1 MAKDLLPRGRTF
13 LSDAEVEEVARSKSL
28 YRFLSMYA
36 RGSRSFDFF
45 DFTENAAIGDY
56 PFAVANSAGVGA
68 ANFAIPATKVRNGV
82 ITGAPG
88 TTDDGSISL
97 IGQLILRGADNAGM
111 EARVKVDIV
120 SADQNNIEVGLIDA
134 VPAANASGVSD
145 VDTPAA
151 AFTNGAMFT
160 IDGDQTLKT
169 LAAVSKGDAA
179 SQVIASTSMAAVQSP
194 LTAFTA
200 DTYVT
205 FSVQLLQ
212 AGSSASI
219 AQALFFINGFLVA
232 THHPTAGAVNAATL
246 LAPWI
251 YHRTRNTTAKV
262 LTVDYIAQWADRNA

>member
-1 MAKDLLPRGRTF
+1 MAKNLMPTGRLF

-36 RGSRSFDFF
+36 KGSRTFDFF
-45 DFTENAAIGDY
+45 DFTENAAIADY
-56 PFAVANSAGVGA
+56 PFAVANSAGTGA
-68 ANFAIPATKVRNGV
+68 ASFAIPSTKVKNGV

-97 IGQLILRGADNAGM
+97 IGQLIHRGADNAGM
-111 EARVKVDIV
+111 EARIRVDV
-120 SADQNNIEVGLIDA
+120 VASDQNNIEVGFIDA
-134 VPAANASGVSD
+134 VPGSNGPGVSD

-151 AFTNGAMFT
+151 TFTNGAVFT

-169 LAAVSKGDAA
+169 LAAVSKGNAA
-179 SQVIASTSMAAVQSP
+179 SQGVVATSMASVASP

-200 DTYVT
+200 DQYVT
-205 FSVQLLQ
+205 FSVQLVQ
-212 AGSSASI
+212 AGSSSSI
-219 AQALFFINGFLVA
+219 AQALFFINGVLVA
-232 THHPTAGAVNAATL
+232 NHSPAAGAVNGATL

-262 LTVDYIAQWADRNA
+262 LTVDYIARWGDRNA